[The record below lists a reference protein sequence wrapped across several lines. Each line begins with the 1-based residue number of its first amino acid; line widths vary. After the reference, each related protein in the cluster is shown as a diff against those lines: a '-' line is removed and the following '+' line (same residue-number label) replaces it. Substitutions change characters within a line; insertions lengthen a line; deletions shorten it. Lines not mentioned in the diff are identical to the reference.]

1 MNCRFSKVGWKLLPG
16 GLVALGFAILLKLGA
31 LQPLEQMV
39 YNTFFVLRGET
50 AWDDRLVLVTIDDA
64 SLDRLGRFPWS
75 RQQYVRLL
83 NVLTQGDPS
92 VIAFDLIWSE
102 ASPDDARLAEA
113 MQQWGRVVLA
123 SAKQQQTGLPL
134 PPTAAL
140 QAAAIGT
147 GHVLYETNAD
157 GVTRSVPAQV
167 QGEPMFALAVA
178 KAYSLVEAPVALPGS
193 TEQQLWVNWAGR
205 SRSMQQYS
213 FADVV
218 QGKIPAQKFQNKIVL
233 IGVTATGLDQLAT
246 PFDQNPPASGLH
258 LQAAVLHN
266 LLQSDLLQPIG
277 YGNWLDG
284 ARLLIL
290 GLGGPGLGLL
300 LYYRR
305 TPRQIAIWLLVS
317 VGWSGLS
324 FAAFTA
330 GVWLPVALPLSLF
343 TATLI
348 AVQLV
353 EQLCTNAL
361 LQRQIKHLWQ
371 QYQADLVLRST
382 DRDCASTAPVPGAS
396 VPSVTQ
402 LATIADQFGRSQS
415 TQAAIARSLSIGL
428 VASDLDGCVWFCN
441 PVAQTWLAAQVGEQL
456 ETRLVPEWVSPE
468 QWQADRQAL
477 QQQVQVPVREVRQ
490 GDRWIALTIEPL
502 SYELAP
508 KSSGRSLDGLLVML
522 EDITMRKQVEVVLA
536 QQVEELQRLS
546 QMKDDFLSTVSHE
559 LRAPLTN
566 FRLAIDLLAISDS
579 ETERAQYLA
588 ILERECTRETELIN
602 DLLDLQRLDAN
613 ARQRDL
619 ENIELQSWLPTI
631 VEPFRDR
638 AVAQQQTLQ
647 VEIASE
653 LPPIAS
659 DPHSLKR
666 ILVELVN
673 NACKYTPPAGEIT
686 VTAQSTPPY
695 LELVVSNSGAEIP
708 PTELPRIF
716 DKFYRV
722 PKADQWQRGGTGLG
736 LALVKKLVEHLSG
749 TIHVRSGSG
758 LTTFTV
764 QLPLSQK
771 PHLHSQR
778 SEPDDKRFSG
788 LFVHRSPHLRQSSA
802 GLPKPHLPQTRSR
815 ASAGS
820 V

>member
-1 MNCRFSKVGWKLLPG
+1 MNWRFSKAGWQLLPG

-39 YNTFFVLRGET
+39 YNTFFALRGEA
-50 AWDDRLVLVTIDDA
+50 AWDDRLVLVTIDDT
-64 SLDRLGRFPWS
+64 SLNQLGRFPWS
-75 RQQYVRLL
+75 RQQYIKLL

-92 VIAFDLIWSE
+92 IIAFDLLWSE
-102 ASPDDARLAEA
+102 ASPDDVRLAAA
-113 MQQWGRVVLA
+113 MQQYGRVVLA

-134 PPTAAL
+134 PPTAIL
-140 QAAAIGT
+140 QEAAIGT
-147 GHVLYETNAD
+147 GHILHDSAAD
-157 GVTRSVPAQV
+157 GVTRRVLAQV
-167 QGEPMFALAVA
+167 QGEPQFALAVA
-178 KAYSLVEAPVALPGS
+178 KAYSLVEAPVTLPEPNA
-193 TEQQLWVNWAGR
+193 TLWVNWAGR
-205 SRSMQQYS
+205 SRSLQQYS
-213 FADVV
+213 FVDVV
-218 QGKIPAQKFQNKIVL
+218 QGKVPPQRFQNKIVL
-233 IGVTATGLDQLAT
+233 VGVTATGLDQLVT
-246 PFDQNPPASGLH
+246 PFDRNPPASGLH

-266 LLQSDLLQPIG
+266 LLQGNLLQPIA

-290 GLGGPGLGLL
+290 VLGGPGLSLL
-300 LYYRR
+300 LCCRR
-305 TPRQIAIWLLVS
+305 APLQIAIWLVGS
-317 VGWSGLS
+317 VGWTTLSLIAFSGEI
-324 FAAFTA
+324 
-330 GVWLPVALPLSLF
+330 WLPVAMPLSLF

-348 AVQLV
+348 TTQLV
-353 EQLCTNAL
+353 EQLRTNAL
-361 LQRQIKHLWQ
+361 LQSQIKHLWQ

-382 DRDCASTAPVPGAS
+382 DQCSPPGATTHGAPMS
-396 VPSVTQ
+396 SITQ

-441 PVAQTWLAAQVGEQL
+441 PVAALWLSMRVGEQL
-456 ETRLVPEWVSPE
+456 ETRLVPQWMSPE

-477 QQQVQVPVREVRQ
+477 QHRRPIAVQEVRQ
-490 GDRWIALTIEPL
+490 GDRWIALKIEPL
-502 SYELAP
+502 SYEPAP
-508 KSSGRSLDGLLVML
+508 KQSRDRSLDGLLIVL
-522 EDITMRKQVEVVLA
+522 EDITVRKHAEAVLA

-579 ETERAQYLA
+579 ETERAHYLE

-602 DLLDLQRLDAN
+602 DLLDLQRLEAN
-613 ARQRDL
+613 ARQREL
-619 ENIELQSWLPTI
+619 ENIQLQTWLPTI

-638 AVAQQQTLQ
+638 SIAQQQTLK
-647 VEIASE
+647 VSIA
-653 LPPIAS
+653 PQIPAIAS

-673 NACKYTPPAGEIT
+673 NACKYTPPAGEIR

-695 LELVVSNSGAEIP
+695 IELVVSNTGVEIP
-708 PTELPRIF
+708 PTELGRIF

-749 TIHVRSGSG
+749 TIHVRSGAG

-764 QLPLSQK
+764 QLPFKPEAAHSLST
-771 PHLHSQR
+771 
-778 SEPDDKRFSG
+778 D
-788 LFVHRSPHLRQSSA
+788 
-802 GLPKPHLPQTRSR
+802 
-815 ASAGS
+815 
-820 V
+820 